1 MHLVSLDSQSSR
13 NQAGDPQPEDFSRL
27 VTEHHRDLLV
37 YAVAL
42 VRDTATAR
50 DLVQEAFITA
60 YDKIEVF
67 DVTRDF
73 ASWMRGI
80 VRNKWREWLRRER
93 KYDLSDI
100 ELARIDAA
108 VAIWQQRR
116 TQGHDPL
123 SIALE
128 TCLTKLPEDLLETVE
143 LYYYEGLTG
152 DEAADRLH
160 LAPAAIRKRLQ
171 RARTML
177 KQCLE
182 MQTASSH

>member
-1 MHLVSLDSQSSR
+1 MRLITNNTKHDPEGRPGPDKSDFAELVQR
-13 NQAGDPQPEDFSRL
+13 
-27 VTEHHRDLLV
+27 HHRELLV
-37 YAVAL
+37 YGQAL
-42 VRDTATAR
+42 AHDEATAR

-60 YDKIEVF
+60 YEKIEVF

-73 ASWMRGI
+73 GTWMRGI

-93 KYDLSDI
+93 KYDLSDND
-100 ELARIDAA
+100 LARIDAA

-128 TCLTKLPEDLLETVE
+128 SCLTKLPEDLLETIE
-143 LYYYEGLTG
+143 LYYYEGFTG
-152 DEAADRLH
+152 DEVADRLN
-160 LAPAAIRKRLQ
+160 LAPAAVRKRLQ
-171 RARTML
+171 RARAVL

-182 MQTASSH
+182 IQTASAD